1 MRLRQRRRMSAAWSA
16 EYLSS
21 SKGEMGLIA
30 LETIGVAFAMFS
42 ALPVPKIEWN
52 ERNMRYAMA
61 AFPLIGAV
69 IGALWCVCGLLPL
82 PEMAKAAGFCL
93 IPVAVTG
100 GIHLDGYAD
109 TSDAL
114 SSYGDR
120 EKKLDILKDP
130 HCGAFAVIR
139 LCSYFVAYFALCACI
154 RFTPRVGAVW
164 TLALVFERALSGL
177 AVASFPM
184 AKNTG
189 LAHTFASAAD
199 RHRVRVMLTAEAVCV
214 GAGYGLAGRRIA
226 CFGGFAD
233 VLAVSCRI
241 GQAVRRHHRRFGR
254 LVFAAGRAVYACRAG
269 VFREVDGMI
278 FITGPLYSGKRT
290 YAKKLGGRQIA
301 DVQDLAA
308 DAQD

>member
-1 MRLRQRRRMSAAWSA
+1 
-16 EYLSS
+16 
-21 SKGEMGLIA
+21 MGLVA

-69 IGALWCVCGLLPL
+69 IGALWCVCGILPL

-199 RHRVRVMLTAEAVCV
+199 RHRVRVMLTVEAVCV
-214 GAGYGLAGRRIA
+214 GAGMVWLGGGLLALAALLMFWRYHAVSVKQFGGITGDLAGW
-226 CFGGFAD
+226 F
-233 VLAVSCRI
+233 L
-241 GQAVRRHHRRFGR
+241 Q
-254 LVFAAGRAVYACRAG
+254 RA
-269 VFREVDGMI
+269 ELIM
-278 FITGPLYSGKRT
+278 
-290 YAKKLGGRQIA
+290 
-301 DVQDLAA
+301 LAA
-308 DAQD
+308 LAFSGRWIA

>member
-1 MRLRQRRRMSAAWSA
+1 MVM
-16 EYLSS
+16 
-21 SKGEMGLIA
+21 

-42 ALPVPKIEWN
+42 AVPVPRIDWN

-69 IGALWCVCGLLPL
+69 IGALWCVCGALPL
-82 PEMAKAAGFCL
+82 PDMLRAAGFCL

-139 LCSYFVAYFALCACI
+139 LCSYFTLYFALCACV
-154 RFTPRVGAVW
+154 RFTPRVGLIW
-164 TLALVFERALSGL
+164 LLALVLERCLSGY
-177 AVASFPM
+177 AVAAFPM

-189 LAHTFASAAD
+189 LAHTFATAAD
-199 RHRVRVMLTAEAVCV
+199 RRRVKAALLTMSVCV
-214 GAGYGLAGRRIA
+214 GGGMACMGGGLLVLAALAALWRYRAVAVKQFGGVTGDLAGW
-226 CFGGFAD
+226 F
-233 VLAVSCRI
+233 L
-241 GQAVRRHHRRFGR
+241 Q
-254 LVFAAGRAVYACRAG
+254 RA
-269 VFREVDGMI
+269 ELWM
-278 FITGPLYSGKRT
+278 
-290 YAKKLGGRQIA
+290 
-301 DVQDLAA
+301 LAA
-308 DAQD
+308 LLLSGRWLG